1 MKLRNEVWKD
11 IPEYSGYQ
19 ISSLGNVRSNKYGDW
34 RLLKPALDGAGYL
47 IVYLRKDKKSI
58 RFHVHR
64 LVAQVFVDGNGS
76 DVNHKNGTKAD
87 NRANNLE
94 WCSRSE
100 NVKHATRILGKRS
113 IPLAQID
120 KNTGEHIKDWA
131 NAYEAHEEIGVSA
144 GDINAC
150 INGKRKSAG
159 GFRWERRAY
168 VA

>member
-1 MKLRNEVWKD
+1 MKLRNEIWKD

-64 LVAQVFVDGNGS
+64 LVAQVFVNGNGS
-76 DVNHKNGTKAD
+76 DVNHKNGAKTD
-87 NRANNLE
+87 NRADNLE

-100 NVKHATRILGKRS
+100 NVKHATRVLGVGKTRK
-113 IPLAQID
+113 IAQYD
-120 KNTGEHIKDWA
+120 RRGNYMKTWA
-131 NAYEAHEEIGVSA
+131 NAYEVQENLG
-144 GDINAC
+144 INHGN
-150 INGKRKSAG
+150 INSCVNKHRKTAG
-159 GFRWERRAY
+159 GYRWEA
-168 VA
+168 VCV

>member
-1 MKLRNEVWKD
+1 MKLRNEIWKD

-64 LVAQVFVDGNGS
+64 LVAQVFVNGNGS
-76 DVNHKNGTKAD
+76 DVNHKNGDKAD
-87 NRANNLE
+87 NRADNLE

-100 NVKHATRILGKRS
+100 NVKHAIRVLGVGKTRKI
-113 IPLAQID
+113 AQYD
-120 KNTGEHIKDWA
+120 RRGNYMKTWA
-131 NAYEAHEEIGVSA
+131 NAYEVQEKLG
-144 GDINAC
+144 INRGNINSC
-150 INGKRKSAG
+150 INKHRKTAG
-159 GFRWERRAY
+159 GYRWEA
-168 VA
+168 VCA

>member
-1 MKLRNEVWKD
+1 MKLRNEIWKD

-64 LVAQVFVDGNGS
+64 LVAQVFVNGNGS
-76 DVNHKNGTKAD
+76 DVNHKNGTKTD
-87 NRANNLE
+87 NRAGNLE

-100 NVKHATRILGKRS
+100 NVKHAIRVLGLGKTRK
-113 IPLAQID
+113 IAQYD
-120 KNTGEHIKDWA
+120 RRGNYIKTWA
-131 NAYEAHEEIGVSA
+131 NAYEAQEKLG
-144 GDINAC
+144 INHGN
-150 INGKRKSAG
+150 INSCVNKHRKTAG
-159 GFRWERRAY
+159 GYRWEA
-168 VA
+168 VCV